1 MIRHVLASCAVAVA
15 AALACLPVPLADA
28 KSPDPNCL
36 TADPPPLDAAAHP
49 IRFGITPLSAGSAG
63 TSQLEPKSEDR
74 RAARTALRALRPR
87 NRDLVLRLN
96 RMFWSDGVPG
106 IRHYAAIVDRY
117 ARAGFDT
124 ELQVRYHPPEG
135 QAGDMHAWKHYVR
148 QAVRILGKR
157 RSVVALSITNE
168 ANFAVSPNTS
178 DGSYDG
184 VRKAIVKGVLA
195 ADRKLRAIGRSDIQ
209 LGFSFAWR
217 YAPNSDRSFWEEI
230 GARATPR
237 FRRALDYV
245 GLQIYPGLVF
255 PPAPLPGRTAGDEV
269 LEALTLLRGCYMP
282 KAGLGDGVDL
292 WVSENGY
299 ATNLGRDEASQ
310 SADLQSTLDAIH
322 RYSGTL
328 GISDYRY
335 FNLRDNNSSG
345 ADLFD
350 AVGLLRDDYT
360 RKPAFSVMAH
370 SIARFGAPARP

>member
-1 MIRHVLASCAVAVA
+1 MSSPSLARFTAALVTALAVAGSQAQVA
-15 AALACLPVPLADA
+15 SAQ
-28 KSPDPNCL
+28 STDPNCL
-36 TADPPPLDAAAHP
+36 TADPPALDAPAHP

-63 TSQLEPKSEDR
+63 TAQLEPKPEDPKAS
-74 RAARTALRALRPR
+74 RAALQALRPPHR
-87 NRDLVLRLN
+87 ELVLRLN

-124 ELQVRYHPPEG
+124 ELQVRYHPPDGE
-135 QAGDMHAWKHYVR
+135 AGDMHAWKRYVR

-157 RSVVALSITNE
+157 PTVVALSITNE
-168 ANFAVSPNTS
+168 ANFPVSPNTS
-178 DGSYDG
+178 DGSNDG
-184 VRKAIVKGVLA
+184 VREAIVKGVLA
-195 ADRKLRAIGRSDIQ
+195 ADRKLRAIGRTDIQ

-255 PPAPLPGRTAGDEV
+255 PPAPLPGRTAGDETI
-269 LEALTLLRGCYMP
+269 EALTLLRDCYMP
-282 KAGLGDGVDL
+282 KAGLGNGVDL

-299 ATNLGRDEASQ
+299 PTNLGRDEASQ
-310 SADLQSTLDAIH
+310 STDLSSTLDAIH
-322 RYSGTL
+322 EYSGTL

-335 FNLRDNNSSG
+335 FNLRDNNSAG
-345 ADLFD
+345 TDLFD

-360 RKPAFSVMAH
+360 PKPAFDVMREA
-370 SIARFGAPARP
+370 IAGFGS